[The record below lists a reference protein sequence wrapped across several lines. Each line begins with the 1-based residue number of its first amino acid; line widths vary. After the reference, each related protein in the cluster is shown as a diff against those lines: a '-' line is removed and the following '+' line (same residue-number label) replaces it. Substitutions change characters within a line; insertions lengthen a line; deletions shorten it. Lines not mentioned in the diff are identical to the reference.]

1 MPTQTASI
9 NFAFT
14 AQGQALASQAL
25 SGKTQITFTKAVS
38 SSTSHYGDTA
48 SQSAQLTDL
57 DNKQQ
62 TVNITEV
69 DAIDGDP
76 NSVKIPI
83 IFNKKDVDTDYQLLT
98 IGLYAKPTDGDEVL
112 YSVCGLQDPIYM
124 HKTTYDATYRIDLIV
139 IVGTSANVTLKVDP
153 AGLVSNADLT
163 AALKDYPS
171 KEEMNAAIQAIP
183 QPDTSDWQK
192 HKLTADDGSAK
203 LVIAS
208 GDDVN
213 AKINAV
219 IGTKDVGT
227 ISIDI
232 NAKNNTAGHSL
243 YGTYA
248 NSFDGVLNAFVHTS
262 DGVQWMIGA
271 NGKDTPIWTQLPS
284 AAGLDA
290 KADDTK
296 VVHRNPDTGTATDK
310 TDFNTDDLTVN
321 KNPVVPIV
329 MVADEAT
336 AKSKSA
342 ADPSTIYLYPES

>member
-208 GDDVN
+208 GEDVN
-213 AKINAV
+213 AKLNALV
-219 IGTKDVGT
+219 GKAGSGT

-232 NAKNNTAGHSL
+232 NAKNNSAQHTLS
-243 YGTYA
+243 GTYQVQDTWA
-248 NSFDGVLNAFVHTS
+248 VAIVQSSAGATWSVATDGTTVTWNQAQMAADVS
-262 DGVQWMIGA
+262 KMIA
-271 NGKDTPIWTQLPS
+271 
-284 AAGLDA
+284 DA
-290 KADDTK
+290 KQQAIDQADANLQAALAKLPPAPWFGTQAEFDAITTKDVDRLYYILEDT
-296 VVHRNPDTGTATDK
+296 A
-310 TDFNTDDLTVN
+310 
-321 KNPVVPIV
+321 
-329 MVADEAT
+329 
-336 AKSKSA
+336 S
-342 ADPSTIYLYPES
+342 

>member
-1 MPTQTASI
+1 
-9 NFAFT
+9 
-14 AQGQALASQAL
+14 
-25 SGKTQITFTKAVS
+25 
-38 SSTSHYGDTA
+38 
-48 SQSAQLTDL
+48 
-57 DNKQQ
+57 
-62 TVNITEV
+62 
-69 DAIDGDP
+69 
-76 NSVKIPI
+76 
-83 IFNKKDVDTDYQLLT
+83 
-98 IGLYAKPTDGDEVL
+98 
-112 YSVCGLQDPIYM
+112 M
-124 HKTTYDATYRIDLIV
+124 HKTSNSSTYSIDLFV
-139 IVGTSANVTLKVDP
+139 IVGTSANVTLKIDP
-153 AGLVSNADLT
+153 AGVVSNADLT
-163 AALKDYPS
+163 AALKNYPT
-171 KEEMNAAIQAIP
+171 KEEMNTAIGAIP
-183 QPDTSDWQK
+183 KPDMSKYQTP
-192 HKLTADDGSAK
+192 KLTADDGSAK

-213 AKINAV
+213 AKLNAV
-219 IGTKDVGT
+219 VGTKDVGT

-232 NAKNNTAGHSL
+232 NAKNNTAGHSV

-248 NSFDGVLNAFVHTS
+248 NSFDGVLNVFAHTS
-262 DGVQWMIGA
+262 DGIQWMIGA
-271 NGKDTPIWTQLPS
+271 NGKDTPVWTQLPS